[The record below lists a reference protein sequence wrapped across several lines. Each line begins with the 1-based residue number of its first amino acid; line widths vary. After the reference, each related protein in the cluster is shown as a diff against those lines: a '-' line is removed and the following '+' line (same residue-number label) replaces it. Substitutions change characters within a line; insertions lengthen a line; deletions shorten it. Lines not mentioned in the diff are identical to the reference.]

1 LEIFNIQNWQNF
13 WGAFILIGL
22 PLIFVLATLIYI
34 KRKATGKKVLALQIG
49 RIFLIPLSAVYLTLS
64 KIIGLST
71 ELTLLRAIQTI
82 IMLIV
87 VSMCYRIVDYFVF
100 SKNNILINKEVMPKL
115 ARDVIHLLVVAL
127 VYTFVLSVIWQLDLG
142 SLLTALGVSSIV
154 LGLALQEPLGNLFNG
169 ISLLMATPFN
179 RGDWVDIN
187 GEIGRASE
195 INWRSVKIQT
205 RFNEEIIIPNNMLA
219 KAKIKNLSR
228 PFRKYAELLKFG
240 FSYDDAPEKVKKVLL
255 DIAEGNEKILDS
267 PPPAIYTLSC
277 DDFAIIYGIKFH
289 IKKYEDLLIIKDE
302 IITTVYHA
310 ALDNELT
317 IPFPRQD
324 IQMNMAKK
332 TGNEPSVS

>member
-1 LEIFNIQNWQNF
+1 
-13 WGAFILIGL
+13 
-22 PLIFVLATLIYI
+22 
-34 KRKATGKKVLALQIG
+34 
-49 RIFLIPLSAVYLTLS
+49 
-64 KIIGLST
+64 
-71 ELTLLRAIQTI
+71 
-82 IMLIV
+82 
-87 VSMCYRIVDYFVF
+87 
-100 SKNNILINKEVMPKL
+100 MPKL

-324 IQMNMAKK
+324 IQINMAKK